1 MTAQTQLA
9 LLISLF
15 AAASVLDHLWLTHLR
30 PRLSRRY
37 GWRTVR
43 TDERIPACAWIVAS
57 LFVFTLFVLLPAT
70 VRALGIQ

>member
-1 MTAQTQLA
+1 MTAQTHLA
-9 LLISLF
+9 FLVGMLT
-15 AAASVLDHLWLTHLR
+15 AAGALDHLWLTHLR
-30 PRLSRRY
+30 PRLTRRY